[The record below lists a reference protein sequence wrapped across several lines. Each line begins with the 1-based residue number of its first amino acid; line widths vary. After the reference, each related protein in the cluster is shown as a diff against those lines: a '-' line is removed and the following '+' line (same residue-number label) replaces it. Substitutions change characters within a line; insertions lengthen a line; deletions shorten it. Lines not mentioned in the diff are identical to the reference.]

1 MVAEAPIIELR
12 GRRTDQGSGFFVRL
26 DPVSTSAIGSRI
38 TILTLAVSSNT
49 SLIERHKIILRVV
62 FEQCK
67 RSA

>member
-1 MVAEAPIIELR
+1 
-12 GRRTDQGSGFFVRL
+12 VRL